1 MSLKEKQSE
10 KVNKKKPAAAT
21 GAETAVMTNED
32 GYSQL
37 KLDNQLCFPLYA
49 AARHVINQYNPYLK
63 PLGLTYTQY
72 LVFLVLWEQK
82 EITVGDLCRRL
93 YLDNGTVSPV
103 IKKMEKEGY
112 LTRCRLPE
120 DERVVRVCITKEGMA
135 LREAAK
141 EVPFKV
147 GSCLAMTSED
157 AGELYRLL
165 YGMLPSEGAKG

>member
-1 MSLKEKQSE
+1 MSLKEKHSE
-10 KVNKKKPAAAT
+10 KENRKKPAAAPE
-21 GAETAVMTNED
+21 AEAAVRMKED

-49 AARHVINQYNPYLK
+49 AARHVINQYSPYLK
-63 PLGLTYTQY
+63 PLGLTYTKY
-72 LVFLVLWEQK
+72 LVCLVLWEQK

-103 IKKMEKEGY
+103 IKKMEKDGY

-120 DERVVRVCITKEGMA
+120 DERVVRVCITDKGMA

-141 EVPFKV
+141 DVPFRV

-165 YGMLPSEGAKG
+165 YGMLPSEEAKG